1 MDEKP
6 LVSIAL
12 CTYNGER
19 FLKEQLDSIVNQSY
33 SNIELIAVDDC
44 SSDSTLKIL
53 RDYAEKYPF
62 IKVFSNT
69 ENLGYIRNFEK
80 AMRLCNG
87 PLIALSDQ
95 DDIWSSDKIEKQV
108 QSIGNNMLIY
118 HDSEFIDQQGKSLNK
133 YMSDVMNLYRG
144 DEPEVFL
151 FFNCISG
158 HSVLLKKELLDKMLP
173 FPDAY
178 FHDWWMGYVA
188 TNAGSIDYIS
198 EALVKYRQHEN
209 ADTNILKRDLKKR
222 KKAGIK
228 SSELYKRKV
237 QWLKSCAEYPFN
249 KNTKLIKKIYE
260 EIIKNDS
267 TYISA
272 GLAKLIYL
280 NRSLLFKINKK
291 SNYSKLNFILK
302 EIWGGK
308 IRKLFSL

>member
-19 FLKEQLDSIVNQSY
+19 YLKEQLDSIVNQSY

-44 SSDSTLKIL
+44 STDNTIKIL
-53 RDYAEKYPF
+53 REYAEKHHF
-62 IKVFSNT
+62 IKVFSNP

-80 AMRLCNG
+80 ALRLCNG

-95 DDIWSSDKIEKQV
+95 DDIWLLDKIEKQV
-108 QSIGNNMLIY
+108 QAIGNNMLIY
-118 HDSEFIDQQGKSLNK
+118 HDSEFIDQQGNSLNK

-144 DEPEVFL
+144 DQPEVFL

-188 TNAGSIDYIS
+188 TNTGSIDYLS

-209 ADTNILKRDLKKR
+209 ADTNILKRERKKR
-222 KKAGIK
+222 NKAAIK
-228 SSELYKRKV
+228 PSELYKRKV
-237 QWLKSCAEYPFN
+237 QWLKSCAEYPYN
-249 KNTKLIKKIYE
+249 KNPEFIKKIYG
-260 EIIKNDS
+260 EILKNNKS
-267 TYISA
+267 YISV

-291 SNYSKLNFILK
+291 NYFSKLNFIFK

-308 IRKLFSL
+308 IRKLILL

>member
-19 FLKEQLDSIVNQSY
+19 FLREQLDSIINQSY
-33 SNIELIAVDDC
+33 PNIEIIAVDDC
-44 SSDSTLKIL
+44 SSDKTVEIL
-53 RDYAEKYPF
+53 REYAEKHLF

-69 ENLGYIRNFEK
+69 ENLGYIKNFEK

-95 DDIWSSDKIEKQV
+95 DDIWSSEKIERQV
-108 QSIGNNMLIY
+108 QAIGNNVLIY
-118 HDSEFIDQQGKSLNK
+118 HDSEFIDQKGKSLNK

-158 HSVLLKKELLDKMLP
+158 HSVLLKKELLEKMLP

-188 TNAGSIDYIS
+188 TNAGSIDYLS

-209 ADTNILKRDLKKR
+209 TDTNILKRERVKR
-222 KKAGIK
+222 EKTAIK
-228 SSELYKRKV
+228 PSELYKRKV

-249 KNTKLIKKIYE
+249 KNPKLIQKIYE
-260 EIIKNDS
+260 EIIKNDN
-267 TYISA
+267 TYIST
-272 GLAKLIYL
+272 GLAKLIYI
-280 NRSLLFKINKK
+280 NRSLLFRINKK
-291 SNYSKLNFILK
+291 SNFSKLNFILK
-302 EIWGGK
+302 EVWGGK
-308 IRKLFSL
+308 VRKLFSL